1 MDAMNLEPK
10 SIVKLEKVVG
20 TSIEWRVE
28 KLVGTEFKAFVMMRQ
43 WVLVGFAFDVNGWY
57 TTAEEEE

>member
-1 MDAMNLEPK
+1 MDAMKLEPK
-10 SIVKLEKVVG
+10 WIGKLENVVG

-43 WVLVGFAFDVNGWY
+43 WVLVGFVFDVNGWY
-57 TTAEEEE
+57 RTVEEE